1 MPLILK
7 LSEPKPEV
15 ANPTASRAPTHQ
27 MYIGTHHT
35 KTRGCKSHRIQ
46 GTKTPNV
53 CRDKPHQRHRNHTN
67 WLGSPSNSIDTQT
80 PPTTL
85 KLPSPSSH
93 YHPYKAPTL
102 PDNHLRHHNPQLYT
116 KTPPH
121 KLPSQH
127 HYQQTLLLHPTK
139 PHTAIVTPITHK
151 QLPDK
156 LHLQSLTTSF
166 NNARTTPIPIF
177 LLYAHHYIPTS
188 PHHWQRH

>member
-1 MPLILK
+1 MGPTYSNPLESFQPPKTKSPKKHYITPKYSKTILSPFFICTCTTK
-7 LSEPKPEV
+7 YTSQ
-15 ANPTASRAPTHQ
+15 ASQHDDQ
-27 MYIGTHHT
+27 H
-35 KTRGCKSHRIQ
+35 IQ
-46 GTKTPNV
+46 GTNTPNV
-53 CRDKPHQRHRNHTN
+53 YRDTPHQHNH
-67 WLGSPSNSIDTQT
+67 

-177 LLYAHHYIPTS
+177 LLHAHHYTPTS